1 MPVKL
6 ATRTKT
12 YPVLLQ
18 SDLKYGTAAIRA
30 YDMYY
35 PDVADLS
42 TFPIVVILHGGGW
55 ANLSKT
61 TLASFPQIR
70 PIARLGYVVYSLNFT
85 NCVLA
90 DSATWFPQNV
100 TDIRCFLGFLGE
112 GLGMGD
118 TSKITIWGYSSGSHL
133 GLMTTLAPKST
144 WVEAEHPSS
153 NYTIV
158 ACMVGS
164 TPCDLSSLYTDSVPA
179 QVPVQTLLG
188 YLPASN
194 PAGALAASPSGW
206 ITNSPPPPPIYMSS
220 GTADAT
226 IPDSQTIA
234 FTAQAAGLGITLNT
248 ASFAGYDHADAH
260 WFDGNSQPFV
270 NLHTFVERFGR

>member
-12 YPVLLQ
+12 YPVALQ
-18 SDLKYGTAAIRA
+18 SNLKYGTAAIRA
-30 YDMYY
+30 YDVYY
-35 PDVADLS
+35 PDVADVS
-42 TFPIVVILHGGGW
+42 GFPIVVILHGGGW
-55 ANLSKT
+55 QNLSKT

-85 NCVLA
+85 NCIQGDA
-90 DSATWFPQNV
+90 STSFPVNV

-118 TSKITIWGYSSGSHL
+118 TTKITIWGYSSGSHL
-133 GLMTTLAPKST
+133 GLLHTLAPKST

-158 ACMVGS
+158 NCIVGS
-164 TPCDLSSLYTDSVPA
+164 TPCDLSSLYTSSAIA
-179 QVPVQTLLG
+179 QQPIEALLG
-188 YLPASN
+188 YVPASN
-194 PAGALAASPSGW
+194 PAGALIASPSNYVSG
-206 ITNSPPPPPIYMSS
+206 TPPPIYMSS
-220 GTADAT
+220 GTADVT

-234 FTAQAAGLGITLNT
+234 FVAQCALAGITIAS
-248 ASFAGYDHADAH
+248 ASFVGYDHADSH
-260 WFDGNSQPFV
+260 WFDLFSQPFV

>member
-12 YPVLLQ
+12 YPVVVT
-18 SDLKYGTAAIRA
+18 SNLKYGAAAIRA
-30 YDMYY
+30 YDMYA

-42 TFPIVVILHGGGW
+42 TFPILVILHGGGW
-55 ANLSKT
+55 QNLSKT
-61 TLASFPQIR
+61 TLSSFPQIK
-70 PIARLGYVVYSLNFT
+70 PLARLGYVVYSLNFT
-85 NCVLA
+85 NCIQGDA
-90 DSATWFPQNV
+90 STSFPVNV

-112 GLGMGD
+112 GLGQGD
-118 TSKITIWGYSSGSHL
+118 TTKITIWGYSSGSHL
-133 GLMTTLAPKST
+133 GLLHALAPKST

-164 TPCDLSSLYTDSVPA
+164 TPCDLSSLYTSSVIA
-179 QVPVQTLLG
+179 QQPVEALLG
-188 YLPASN
+188 YVPASN

-220 GTADAT
+220 GTADVT

-234 FTAQAAGLGITLNT
+234 FTAQALALGITLNT

-260 WFDGNSQPFV
+260 WFDIASQPFV
-270 NLHTFVERFGR
+270 NLQVFAERFSR